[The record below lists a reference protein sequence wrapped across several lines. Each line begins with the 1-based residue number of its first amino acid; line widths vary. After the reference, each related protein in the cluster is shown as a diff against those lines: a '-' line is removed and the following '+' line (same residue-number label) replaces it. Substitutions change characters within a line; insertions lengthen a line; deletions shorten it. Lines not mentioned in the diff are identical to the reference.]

1 MNGVFMC
8 HFIMRK
14 ETVITAHRKRDKL
27 ESKTNNE
34 LYTKDNP
41 KDDKEQ

>member
-1 MNGVFMC
+1 M
-8 HFIMRK
+8 
-14 ETVITAHRKRDKL
+14 ITACRKKDKL

-34 LYTKDNP
+34 FDTEGNP